1 MSPCEKGPVVE
12 PVEIVYVGR
21 GGLGDLMN
29 RYPYEGLV
37 VTVGTLAVII
47 PFGMLLR
54 YMSTQMPALGFFG
67 ICAIIC
73 AVLFLIALRLDKRRS
88 APPGAGER
96 FGQPVLDLRPSDPG
110 NSASPGKQELPAAPA
125 ASDNRQSGNR

>member
-1 MSPCEKGPVVE
+1 MQKGPVVE

-37 VTVGTLAVII
+37 VTLGTAAVII

-54 YMSTQMPALGFFG
+54 YISTGMPAFSFFL
-67 ICAIIC
+67 ICAAIC
-73 AVLFLIALRLDKRRS
+73 AALLLIARHLDKRHNGLRPRDAQS
-88 APPGAGER
+88 E
-96 FGQPVLDLRPSDPG
+96 QNVLDLQRSDLG
-110 NSASPGKQELPAAPA
+110 NSASLGTQELPAVPA